1 MGTTT
6 ETRTVNHRL
15 ATLLQ
20 RHVALDDSF
29 DSVPEGH
36 MLCNWVSCGFTVEVD
51 ADDHWRDT
59 FAEHVAAA
67 LAAEGFGD
75 VRAAEAETLEKESAS
90 FQARSEMYLTTSQNM
105 AGSGEYTRDDIIR
118 YGAYAAEANTAAI
131 RLQKAAAEIRSAR

>member
-6 ETRTVNHRL
+6 EPRTVNHHL

-36 MLCNWVSCGFTVEVD
+36 VMCNWVACAFTVEVD

-59 FAEHVAAA
+59 FAEHVAAVLEDEGYGVTRKVQADA
-67 LAAEGFGD
+67 LDKEAAS
-75 VRAAEAETLEKESAS
+75 L
-90 FQARSEMYLTTSQNM
+90 QIRSDKYLATSQGM
-105 AGSGEYTRDDIIR
+105 VGSGEYTRDDIIR
-118 YGAYAAEANTAAI
+118 YGAYAAEAQTISQRLTRAAKTL
-131 RLQKAAAEIRSAR
+131 RTSK